1 MSLNNNGSK
10 ILASDNDLTSMFPY
24 LKKHSNS
31 KNSTLS
37 SIIDMIKSL
46 YEVSKANLISDESYE
61 VLDIERIEPIQDT
74 GNNVLSIYNSLSS
87 NGFFFIFKFIF
98 KYCLSKYVLICI
110 LNATLL
116 SKSTY
121 FSKKTV
127 DFRRNSV
134 RWQLVK
140 QQLLARKMEL
150 LRTIN
155 DNQLPEDSPETFQ
168 VEQIDIQLAE
178 LEELEQSQ
186 LNVER
191 QEIVRTRD
199 RKKYKKIVGILLH
212 GFSIVSM
219 IALMLYSERVLFANS
234 SNFDVAE
241 YRSKLNQFGDA
252 VFFIINWL
260 DLCLSINTQF
270 DLLPHR
276 KTILK
281 YDGYNTF
288 DYSVILFAATAF
300 FNQKLIKEHA
310 LLFKFFVYNKLCYES
325 VTIVLEVL
333 DLKYL
338 WLYLSFFLDIA
349 FSKWAFDIMSSG
361 MFKNV
366 YNLLDPFIFISCI
379 EIYLLYLP
387 ALISYGYAVI
397 CMFSLLFVVT
407 SMGFKNLHTL
417 NFFTAFK
424 EFVHHISKSEPRDHN
439 QTSSM
444 FFQVSKMN
452 FSKLT
457 YKFMLFTMRDNKKSL
472 STLKE
477 SSLYNAVK
485 TTYDLEFSTINRRI
499 TKPKGL
505 KRAFNKHPGSLN
517 DIYLDHLL
525 LNVLDDKAVD
535 IDCFNDNAVDSR
547 NEEKATIKGNKHFR
561 GLKIRQLLPL
571 LNKEHVLKSFKFI
584 ISILLN
590 KEPYQPEE
598 KDEDKKKFDSNTYIK
613 QCCSVASNKKKYA
626 AVLLSDTLFPE
637 IEDLGE
643 YQPEQENIVETDSDY
658 DDSEVED
665 YGSLQ
670 NELDDLAPKFQE
682 YLSQDCD
689 ESKKEEFEL
698 FSDIVKKESIF
709 NKISQHFKLH
719 YFTRS
724 YYKKYL
730 DDEVILDVKHELK
743 KRHNY
748 YSSLKDVYVPNEAEV
763 SDSEEDQDDD
773 FSNDCVVCT
782 ENKRTIILWPCKCFA
797 ICDDCRVSLSEKN
810 FAQCPCCRTSVHGYS
825 KINNV

>member
-1 MSLNNNGSK
+1 MSLNNNGSQT
-10 ILASDNDLTSMFPY
+10 LASDNDLTSMFPY
-24 LKKHSNS
+24 LKRHSNS
-31 KNSTLS
+31 KNSTFS
-37 SIIDMIKSL
+37 NIADMIRSL
-46 YEVSKANLISDESYE
+46 YEVSKHNLIPDESYE
-61 VLDIERIEPIQDT
+61 VLDNDTIEPIKET
-74 GNNVLSIYNSLSS
+74 GNNVLSIYNSFSS
-87 NGFFFIFKFIF
+87 DGFFFIFKFIF

-168 VEQIDIQLAE
+168 VEQIDVQLAE

-199 RKKYKKIVGILLH
+199 RKKYKKMLGVLLH

-219 IALMLYSERVLFANS
+219 IALFFYSERVLFANS
-234 SNFDVAE
+234 SNMDVAQ
-241 YRSKLNQFGDA
+241 YRSKLSHFGDA

-260 DLCLSINTQF
+260 DLCLCINTQF

-300 FNQKLIKEHA
+300 FDQKLIGEHA
-310 LLFKFFVYNKLCYES
+310 LLVKFFVYNKLCYES

-349 FSKWAFDIMSSG
+349 FSMWAFDIMSSG

-387 ALISYGYAVI
+387 VLISYGYAVI

-417 NFFTAFK
+417 NFFTALK

-439 QTSSM
+439 QASSM
-444 FFQVSKMN
+444 FFHVSKMN
-452 FSKLT
+452 FSKLI

-472 STLKE
+472 TTLKE
-477 SSLYNAVK
+477 PSLYNAVK

-499 TKPKGL
+499 TKPRGL

-525 LNVLDDKAVD
+525 LNVLDNKAVD
-535 IDCFNDNAVDSR
+535 IDCFNDNAVDGR
-547 NEEKATIKGNKHFR
+547 HEEKSTIEGRKHFR
-561 GLKIRQLLPL
+561 SFKIRHLLPL
-571 LNKEHVLKSFKFI
+571 LKRKHVLESFKFI
-584 ISILLN
+584 VNILHNQEPTTSLE
-590 KEPYQPEE
+590 KE
-598 KDEDKKKFDSNTYIK
+598 EDKKKFDSNTLFK
-613 QCCSVASNKKKYA
+613 QCRTGGTNKKKYA
-626 AVLLSDTLFPE
+626 AVLLSDTLIPE
-637 IEDLGE
+637 TEDLGE
-643 YQPEQENIVETDSDY
+643 YQPEEEDILETYSD
-658 DDSEVED
+658 DDKDEAED
-665 YGSLQ
+665 YSSLQ
-670 NELDDLAPKFQE
+670 NELDDLVPKFQE
-682 YLSQDCD
+682 FVSQDFD
-689 ESKKEEFEL
+689 VSKREEFEL

-709 NKISQHFKLH
+709 KKLSQHFKLH

-730 DDEVILDVKHELK
+730 DDEVLMDVKHEIK

-748 YSSLKDVYVPNEAEV
+748 YASLKDVYVPDEAEL
-763 SDSEEDQDDD
+763 SDSEEDQVDD

-782 ENKRTIILWPCKCFA
+782 ENQRTIILWPCKCFA

-825 KINNV
+825 KVNNV

>member
-10 ILASDNDLTSMFPY
+10 ILVSDNDLTSMFPY
-24 LKKHSNS
+24 LKRNAKFS
-31 KNSTLS
+31 NSTLS
-37 SIIDMIKSL
+37 NIVEMIKSL

-61 VLDIERIEPIQDT
+61 ALDNGLIEPNQERA
-74 GNNVLSIYNSLSS
+74 NNALSIYNILNS

-140 QQLLARKMEL
+140 QQLLARRLEL

-178 LEELEQSQ
+178 LEELEQNQ
-186 LNVER
+186 LNLER
-191 QEIVRTRD
+191 QEIVKARD

-212 GFSIVSM
+212 AFSITSM
-219 IALMLYSERVLFANS
+219 IVLLIYSEKGLFANS
-234 SNFDVAE
+234 YHVDVAAH
-241 YRSKLNQFGDA
+241 RLKLNQYADA

-288 DYSVILFAATAF
+288 DYSVILFAATGF
-300 FNQKLIKEHA
+300 FNQSLIKEHSV
-310 LLFKFFVYNKLCYES
+310 LFKFFVYNKLCYES

-333 DLKYL
+333 NLKYL
-338 WLYLSFFLDIA
+338 WLYFSFFLDIA

-361 MFKNV
+361 IFKNV

-387 ALISYGYAVI
+387 TLISYGYAVI
-397 CMFSLLFVVT
+397 CMLSLFYVVT

-417 NFFTAFK
+417 NFFIAFK
-424 EFVHHISKSEPRDHN
+424 DFVNHVSKSEPRDQN

-472 STLKE
+472 STVKE

-485 TTYDLEFSTINRRI
+485 TTYDLEFSTINKRF

-517 DIYLDHLL
+517 EVYLDHLL

-535 IDCFNDNAVDSR
+535 IDYLNENAIDSR
-547 NEEKATIKGNKHFR
+547 SEEISSYKGKKHFR
-561 GLKIRQLLPL
+561 GFKISNLLPL
-571 LNKEHVLKSFKFI
+571 LNKKNITESFKFI
-584 ISILLN
+584 ISMLLN
-590 KEPYQPEE
+590 KEDNQLEQKEE
-598 KDEDKKKFDSNTYIK
+598 SKNTMSLSTIYK
-613 QCCSVASNKKKYA
+613 QWCPAGTNRKKYA
-626 AVLLSDTLFPE
+626 ALLLSDMLLPGA
-637 IEDLGE
+637 DDNGE
-643 YQPEQENIVETDSDY
+643 YQPEQENILETESDNDEAEDY
-658 DDSEVED
+658 D
-665 YGSLQ
+665 SLQ
-670 NELDDLAPKFQE
+670 SELDDLFPKFQE
-682 YLSQDCD
+682 FVCQDLD
-689 ESKKEEFEL
+689 DSKREEFEL
-698 FSDIVKKESIF
+698 LTDIVKKESIF

-730 DDEVILDVKHELK
+730 DDEVIMDVKHELK

-748 YSSLKDVYVPNEAEV
+748 YATLKDVYLPNETEE
-763 SDSEEDQDDD
+763 SENENEQEDD

-797 ICDDCRVSLSEKN
+797 ICDDCRITLSEKN

-825 KINNV
+825 KVNNV